1 MKNDSIEHTMRRTR
15 RYWYIDGLWEIGYGC
30 LFTIMGL
37 LLYLQAFIPA
47 ESKFADFLE
56 YGFPVLIIAL
66 VVLVN
71 WGIRKIKQHLTYPR
85 TGMVTYRREKMSVRD
100 WLIAALIAAGSI
112 LAGSI
117 LYALFQVWE
126 PALEIIPMLLGFLGA
141 AMMFFL
147 AFANNLKR
155 FYLLAG
161 FSILTGFVL
170 AWIGMTG
177 MRMMGIYF
185 IFLGIGLVF
194 AGTFTLWNYLSKT
207 TPPQE
212 VFNER

>member
-1 MKNDSIEHTMRRTR
+1 MKNDTIEHTMRRTR
-15 RYWYIDGLWEIGYGC
+15 RYWYVDGLWEIGYGC

-37 LLYLQAFIPA
+37 MLYLQAFIPA
-47 ESKFADFLE
+47 ESNFADYLE

-66 VVLVN
+66 VVLIN

-85 TGMVTYRREKMSVRD
+85 TGMVTYRRETMSVRD

-126 PALEIIPMLLGFLGA
+126 PALEIIPVLLGFLGA
-141 AMMFFL
+141 VITLFL
-147 AFANNLKR
+147 AFANSLKR

-161 FSILTGFVL
+161 YSILIGFVL
-170 AWIGMTG
+170 AWIGITG
-177 MRMMGIYF
+177 MRLMGIYF
-185 IFLGIGLVF
+185 IFFGIGLVF
-194 AGTFTLWNYLSKT
+194 GGAFTLWNYLSET
-207 TPPQE
+207 SPPQE
-212 VFNER
+212 VLNER

>member
-1 MKNDSIEHTMRRTR
+1 MKNDTIEHTMRRTR
-15 RYWYIDGLWEIGYGC
+15 RYWYVDGLWEIGYGC

-37 LLYLQAFIPA
+37 LFYLQAFIPT
-47 ESKFADFLE
+47 ESKFTDILE
-56 YGFPVLIIAL
+56 YAFPVLIIAL
-66 VVLVN
+66 VVLIN
-71 WGIRKIKQHLTYPR
+71 WGVRKIKEHLTYPR
-85 TGMVTYRREKMSVRD
+85 TGMVTYRREKMSTRG
-100 WLIAALIAAGSI
+100 WLIAALFAAGSI

-126 PALEIIPMLLGFLGA
+126 PALEIIPVLLGFLGA
-141 AMMFFL
+141 AMTFFL

-161 FSILTGFVL
+161 YSILIGFAL
-170 AWIGMTG
+170 AWIGITG

-185 IFLGIGLVF
+185 VFLGIGLVF
-194 AGTFTLWNYLSKT
+194 AGAFTLWNYLSQT
-207 TPPQE
+207 SPPQE